1 MKKVDPF
8 FFVLEGLDGAGTTTQ
23 TSCLAKWL
31 RSLGHSVHVTRE
43 PSDGPIGRLI
53 REMLRNRHGKV
64 DPSAIALL
72 FAADRLDHLARE
84 IHPKLS
90 AGNIV
95 ISDRYLMSSLAYQGR
110 DGALPWVEIL
120 NQRADTPD
128 LTVLLDVDPEVCLS
142 RLAARGS
149 AAELYERRE
158 TLEAVYNAY
167 HCLVDDEK
175 ISGTLSVVD
184 GSVEVEQVF
193 EAVKRLIKNHFKL

>member
-8 FFVLEGLDGAGTTTQ
+8 FIVLEGLDGAGTTTQ
-23 TSCLAKWL
+23 TARLEEWL
-31 RSLGHSVHVTRE
+31 RALGLTVVVTRE

-53 REMLRNRHGKV
+53 REMLRNRHGDV

-72 FAADRLDHLARE
+72 FAADRVDHLARE
-84 IHPKLS
+84 IHPNLS

-110 DGALPWVEIL
+110 DGNLPWVEIL

-128 LTVLLDVDPEVCLS
+128 LTILLDVDLEVCLS
-142 RLAARGS
+142 RLASRGS
-149 AAELYERRE
+149 EAELYERRE
-158 TLEAVYNAY
+158 TLEAVCAAY
-167 HCLVDDEK
+167 RRLVDEEK
-175 ISGTLSVVD
+175 ISGALAVVD

-193 EAVKRLIKNHFKL
+193 EAIKRVVKKRFNL